1 MAGHEELKLHGVGE
15 PVAGQQG
22 MSRRS
27 MLRGAASAG
36 AVGLAGAALLGG
48 PVAAAAAATKRQPAR
63 QAAAQHDAD
72 ASSTE
77 TVVVHVRDL
86 RTGEIDLFSG
96 TSHTRIHDRDLA
108 SRLARASH

>member
-1 MAGHEELKLHGVGE
+1 MAGHEEMKLHE
-15 PVAGQQG
+15 AAAPSAGQSG
-22 MSRRS
+22 MSRRA

-48 PVAAAAAATKRQPAR
+48 PAAAAMAATRRPAAGHR
-63 QAAAQHDAD
+63 DQAGTAD
-72 ASSTE
+72 QSADS
-77 TVVVHVRDL
+77 VVVHVRDL

-108 SRLARASH
+108 NRLARASR